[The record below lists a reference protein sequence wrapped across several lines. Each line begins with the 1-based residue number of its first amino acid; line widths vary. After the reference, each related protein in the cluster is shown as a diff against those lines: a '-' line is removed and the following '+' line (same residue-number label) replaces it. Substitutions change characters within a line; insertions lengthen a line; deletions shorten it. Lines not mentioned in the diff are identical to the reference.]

1 MTKVPVLLPPNRKFG
16 YFFSA
21 IFLAAAAYFLY
32 EDLMSFA
39 ALFFLLFLVFSILS
53 LFYPNSLEKLNYCW
67 YVLGIW
73 LGKIVSPIV
82 LGLIFFILISPIA
95 IILRWRGRDELKLRR
110 SSYEE
115 STYWIDRV
123 ESIGQDSFKDQF

>member
-1 MTKVPVLLPPNRKFG
+1 MTKAPILLPPNSKFG

-21 IFLAAAAYFLY
+21 IFFVAAAYFLY

-53 LFYPNSLEKLNYCW
+53 LFYPNSLEKLNYYW

-110 SSYEE
+110 SSYVG
-115 STYWIDRV
+115 STYWVDRV

>member
-1 MTKVPVLLPPNRKFG
+1 MNKAPILLPPNRKFG

-21 IFLAAAAYFLY
+21 IFLVVAAYFY
-32 EDLMSFA
+32 YVDLMAFA
-39 ALFFLLFLVFSILS
+39 TLFFSFFLVFSVLS
-53 LFYPNSLEKLNYCW
+53 VFCPNSLEKLNYYW

-95 IILRWRGRDELKLRR
+95 IILRLRGRDELKLRR
-110 SSYEE
+110 SSYEG
-115 STYWIDRV
+115 SAYWIDRV
-123 ESIGQDSFKDQF
+123 ESISQDSFKDQF